1 MKNTRTSG
9 ASRPVSRAPSRTP
22 NANQSPTKPTAS
34 APPPGL
40 DDARHAAAQK
50 AAHGAEVLRQNL
62 FASLMAGALSL
73 DRCGIETSA
82 FKTYLQRFMDDLG
95 SPQDP
100 IERMMAEQVAL
111 AHFRIAQLH
120 VGAAESQSLEA
131 IKLYNSTASRLMGEF
146 RRTCIALHLIRSRPS
161 ASDAKN
167 RLKVFKAAQ

>member
-1 MKNTRTSG
+1 MKNTRSSAAKGTPSSTSSQP
-9 ASRPVSRAPSRTP
+9 APSRSQSQTATSRAP
-22 NANQSPTKPTAS
+22 A
-34 APPPGL
+34 PGL

-50 AAHGAEVLRQNL
+50 AAHGAEVLKQNL

-82 FKTYLQRFMDDLG
+82 FKVYLQRFLDDLG
-95 SPQDP
+95 DPTDP

-120 VGAAESQSLEA
+120 VGAAESNSLEA
-131 IKLYNSTASRLMGEF
+131 IKLYNATASRLMGEF
-146 RRTCIALHLIRSRPS
+146 RRTCIALHLMRSRPG